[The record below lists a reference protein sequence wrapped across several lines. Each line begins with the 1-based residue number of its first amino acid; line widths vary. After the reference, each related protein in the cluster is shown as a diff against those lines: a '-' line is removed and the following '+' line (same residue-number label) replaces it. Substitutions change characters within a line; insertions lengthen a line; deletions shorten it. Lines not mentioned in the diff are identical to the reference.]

1 MSSSTSHHTSYLQLC
16 SAAYVKGRNNFR
28 NNGQSAR
35 IGAYAF
41 GFEWAAAACFFL
53 ASVLFCLSGSRGKE
67 KKTTYSAKRRNFFG
81 GKRSRSTRSRGSFIN
96 GNKEYS

>member
-1 MSSSTSHHTSYLQLC
+1 LQC
-16 SAAYVKGRNNFR
+16 SAAYVKGRDNFR
-28 NNGQSAR
+28 SNNQSAR
-35 IGAYAF
+35 IGQYAF

-53 ASVLFCLSGSRGKE
+53 ASVLFCLGGSRSKDR
-67 KKTTYSAKRRNFFG
+67 TATYSAKRRNFFG

>member
-1 MSSSTSHHTSYLQLC
+1 MSSPFVVYPSSMTDLRR
-16 SAAYVKGRNNFR
+16 AAYVKGRNNFR
-28 NNGQSAR
+28 NNGQDAR

-41 GFEWAAAACFFL
+41 GFTWAAAACFL
-53 ASVLFCLSGSRGKE
+53 IASMLFCMGGSRSKDRA
-67 KKTTYSAKRRNFFG
+67 TYTSKRRNFFG